1 MNEKDILSK
10 IEHIKESTTSYK
22 EKEDQLHELER
33 KNQNKL
39 FIKTNLCPH
48 CGSLTVDVWF
58 KKERFSLEKDN
69 GLSKDHRPPKNNL
82 GKLKENIDKKEH
94 INP

>member
-39 FIKTNLCPH
+39 FIKTDLCPH
-48 CGSLTVDVWF
+48 CGSRPSST
-58 KKERFSLEKDN
+58 KKEPRYT
-69 GLSKDHRPPKNNL
+69 RR
-82 GKLKENIDKKEH
+82 EH
-94 INP
+94 